1 MRRKVL
7 VRNGAGRNDVG
18 SSSNGEAALSDLRL
32 VGKVGRSDSD
42 NSRILVSEQLIVDDS
57 VTHEAQLVQMHIV
70 WLLLLELRL
79 NSGFL

>member
-1 MRRKVL
+1 M
-7 VRNGAGRNDVG
+7 
-18 SSSNGEAALSDLRL
+18 SDLRL